1 MPHAIVIF
9 DAWLKSTSLSVAI
22 RNYAWIW
29 PLCETLHFIGLSMLV
44 GLVGL
49 LDLRLLGFFKRIPI
63 PALRAL
69 LPYGL
74 VGFAI
79 NLITGLLF
87 FIGAPE
93 QYVQNIAFY
102 YKLAFLG
109 IAGANALVFE
119 LLYGRRL
126 ASIAIGD
133 MTPVPF
139 RVAGG
144 VSLLSWFMVLYW
156 GRMLPFVGNA
166 F

>member
-1 MPHAIVIF
+1 M
-9 DAWLKSTSLSVAI
+9 
-22 RNYAWIW
+22 
-29 PLCETLHFIGLSMLV
+29 
-44 GLVGL
+44 
-49 LDLRLLGFFKRIPI
+49 
-63 PALRAL
+63 

-93 QYVQNIAFY
+93 QYVQNVAFY

-109 IAGANALVFE
+109 IAGANALAFE

-133 MTPVPF
+133 ITPVPF

-144 VSLLSWFMVLYW
+144 ISLLSWFMVLYW